1 MRAARELVRSGV
13 FAALFCACAAQP
25 ERRETAVREAAEVL
39 DDFHQA
45 ASKADGE
52 RYFGHFSAGA
62 VFIGTDASE
71 RWSLAE
77 FRAWCAPY
85 FERGQGWTYV
95 ARERHVELAADGRT
109 AWFDERLDNEKYG
122 EVRGSGVLVRERGR
136 WRIAH
141 YVMSFPV
148 PNELAGELVE
158 RVRTAAGGAR

>member
-1 MRAARELVRSGV
+1 MRAAREFVRS
-13 FAALFCACAAQP
+13 AAIAVLLCACAAAPQ
-25 ERRETAVREAAEVL
+25 RRAEVVREAAEVL
-39 DDFHQA
+39 DDFHRA

-62 VFIGTDASE
+62 VFLGTDASE

-122 EVRGSGVLVRERGR
+122 EVRGSGVLVLEGRR
-136 WRIAH
+136 WRIAQ

-148 PNELAGELVE
+148 PNELAPELVE
-158 RVRTAAGGAR
+158 RIRAAAGKSR